1 MAALGI
7 ITSVCLT
14 VGPGPH
20 PFRRQ
25 QVPAGEGITS
35 RDIPTT
41 RIMKSKKPKPGES
54 HRSRVS
60 PLTRIALGSIAF
72 LCGVQDLPANTAELV
87 KKDARLNAIPITF
100 AMKVKNTGNAVGF
113 VKVGAHDI
121 YAINSVTQEVAVI
134 PADAGLKHKA
144 ARDRILWELER
155 LTVKWSRAQA

>member
-1 MAALGI
+1 MATLDT

-14 VGPGPH
+14 VGPGSH

-25 QVPAGEGITS
+25 QVPAGEGTSS
-35 RDIPTT
+35 RDTTTT
-41 RIMKSKKPKPGES
+41 RIMKSKKPTTGDS
-54 HRSRVS
+54 YTRVS

-87 KKDARLNAIPITF
+87 QKDKRLNAIPITF
-100 AMKVKNTGNAVGF
+100 AMKIKNAGTTVGF
-113 VKVGAHDI
+113 VKVGEHDI

-144 ARDRILWELER
+144 ARARILAELEL